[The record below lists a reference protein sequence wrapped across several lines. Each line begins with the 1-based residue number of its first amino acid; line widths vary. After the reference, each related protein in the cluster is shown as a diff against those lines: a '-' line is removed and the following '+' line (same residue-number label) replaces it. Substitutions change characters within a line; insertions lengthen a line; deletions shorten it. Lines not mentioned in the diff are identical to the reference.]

1 VGKPPV
7 EAVVFDL
14 GGVLIDWNPRYLY
27 RSLFDDEA
35 EMEAFLRDICSPAWN
50 LEQDRGR
57 PFAEAIKLLCA
68 EFPGYASHIAAYF
81 ERWHEML
88 RGPIEGTVEILRE
101 LRETGRVRLFALTN
115 WSAETFHHAEKR
127 FPFLGWFEGIVVS
140 GREGLV
146 KPDPAF
152 YRLLTDRYALE
163 PGHCLFID
171 DVERNVEGALA
182 AGMQAVRFESPAAL
196 RRELQERCVLH

>member
-1 VGKPPV
+1 
-7 EAVVFDL
+7 
-14 GGVLIDWNPRYLY
+14 
-27 RSLFDDEA
+27 
-35 EMEAFLRDICSPAWN
+35 
-50 LEQDRGR
+50 
-57 PFAEAIKLLCA
+57 
-68 EFPGYASHIAAYF
+68 
-81 ERWHEML
+81 ML